1 MPRPKIV
8 VTLDLGEDL
17 RKGVPFPS
25 VHMKAA
31 YARAIEQAGGTPILA
46 SPTREPEV
54 IADLLELMD
63 GLVITGGA
71 FDIDPSRYGETQTAA
86 RIDTP
91 KPLRTDFEQQLCEGA
106 LAAKKPIL
114 GICGGMQLLNVV
126 LGGTLVQDIGTEI
139 ANALE
144 HEQPTSPAGPAH
156 AVNVVEG
163 TAFFRAIGGQK
174 QIEVNTTH
182 HQAVKKLGRDLVVL
196 GTSPDGVI
204 EAIGYKDDLSIT
216 GAQWH
221 PELLDDLA
229 SRALYGALVE
239 HAARTRSR

>member
-1 MPRPKIV
+1 MARPKIL
-8 VTLDLGEDL
+8 VTLDTGEDL

-31 YARAIEQAGGTPILA
+31 YARAIEDAGGTPILA
-46 SPTREPEV
+46 APTRDAAI
-54 IADLLELMD
+54 IAELLDLLD

-71 FDIDPSRYGETQTAA
+71 FDIDPTKYGAAQTSA

-106 LAAKKPIL
+106 LARNVPVL

-126 LGGTLVQDIGTEI
+126 LGGTLVQDITTEVP
-139 ANALE
+139 NALE
-144 HEQPTSPAGPAH
+144 HEQPTSPAEPFH

-163 TAFFRAIGGQK
+163 TAFHRAIQK
-174 QIEVNTTH
+174 TRIEVNTTH
-182 HQAVKKLGRDLVVL
+182 HQAVKTLGRGLAVL

-204 EAIGYKDDLSIT
+204 EVIGRTADLSIT
-216 GAQWH
+216 GVQWH
-221 PELLDDLA
+221 PELLDDA
-229 SRALYGALVE
+229 VSRVLYGALVE
-239 HAARTRSR
+239 HAKEPRRR